1 MENKIVID
9 RDFIIGNVDKRLFGS
24 FVEHMGR
31 VVYTGI
37 YEKDHPMADEDGFR
51 KDVADLAKKMGVGI
65 VRYPGGN
72 FVSNYN
78 WMDGV
83 GPKENRPR
91 KRDLAWKSIETNEV
105 GIDEF
110 MKWARRYDME
120 PIMAVN
126 MGTKGLDEAISLLE
140 YCNCEEGTYYSN
152 LRVNNGTKKPYKIK
166 TWCLG
171 NEMDGE
177 WQIGHKTAHEYGRLA
192 HEIGKAMKIIDPTIE
207 LVVCGSSMSR
217 NATFGDWEKEVLH
230 NTYDEADYIS
240 LHQYYDGQNK
250 GTKWFLARSLDM
262 ERYIDL
268 VCGIADLEKKK
279 RGSNKTMNICFDE
292 WGVWSTPDYEV
303 QRWVDEHPWQIAPP
317 LGEQIYTMEDSL
329 LFASM
334 LMVLLKK
341 CNRVK
346 IGCQSLLANISSC
359 IMTKKGGE
367 AWVQPIYYPFEMIA
381 NNAKGIVLESKYL
394 GEKYST
400 EDFEEVPLIDSLAVL
415 NEDNKE
421 LVVFFVNRSEK
432 EEKADICTRP
442 MNINK
447 IKSSEV
453 LFHSNIKTNN
463 VEDHEAVKPQA
474 IDNYEVRDNTIRLL
488 LKPFS
493 FQMIK
498 IGLELG

>member
-152 LRVNNGTKKPYKIK
+152 LRVNNGSKKPYKIK

-240 LHQYYDGQNK
+240 LHQYIHLHK
-250 GTKWFLARSLDM
+250 
-262 ERYIDL
+262 
-268 VCGIADLEKKK
+268 
-279 RGSNKTMNICFDE
+279 SN
-292 WGVWSTPDYEV
+292 S
-303 QRWVDEHPWQIAPP
+303 
-317 LGEQIYTMEDSL
+317 
-329 LFASM
+329 
-334 LMVLLKK
+334 
-341 CNRVK
+341 
-346 IGCQSLLANISSC
+346 
-359 IMTKKGGE
+359 
-367 AWVQPIYYPFEMIA
+367 
-381 NNAKGIVLESKYL
+381 
-394 GEKYST
+394 YS
-400 EDFEEVPLIDSLAVL
+400 
-415 NEDNKE
+415 
-421 LVVFFVNRSEK
+421 R
-432 EEKADICTRP
+432 
-442 MNINK
+442 
-447 IKSSEV
+447 
-453 LFHSNIKTNN
+453 
-463 VEDHEAVKPQA
+463 
-474 IDNYEVRDNTIRLL
+474 
-488 LKPFS
+488 
-493 FQMIK
+493 
-498 IGLELG
+498 

>member
-1 MENKIVID
+1 MKNRIVID
-9 RDFIIGNVDKRLFGS
+9 KDFKIGKVDKRIFGS

-37 YEKDHPMADEDGFR
+37 YEENHPTADEDGFR
-51 KDVADLAKKMGVGI
+51 KDVAELAKKMGVGL

-78 WMDGV
+78 WMDGI

-110 MKWARRYDME
+110 MKWAKRYDME

-126 MGTKGLDEAISLLE
+126 MGTKGIDEAVALLE
-140 YCNCEEGTYYSN
+140 YCNSEEGTYYSN
-152 LRVNNGTKKPYKIK
+152 LRVKYGSKKPYKVK

-192 HEIGKAMKIIDPTIE
+192 HEIGKAMKVLDPTIE

-217 NATFGDWEKEVLH
+217 NATFGDWEREVLS

-240 LHQYYDGQNK
+240 LHQYYDGQDK
-250 GTKWFLARSLDM
+250 GTKSFLARSLDM

-279 RGSNKTMNICFDE
+279 RNSKKTMNICFDE

-303 QRWVDEHPWQIAPP
+303 QKWVDEHPWQIAPP

-334 LMVLLKK
+334 MMVLLKK
-341 CNRVK
+341 CDRVK
-346 IGCQSLLANISSC
+346 IGCQSLLTNISAC

-367 AWVQPIYYPFEMIA
+367 AWVQPIYYPFELIA
-381 NNAKGIVLESKYL
+381 NNAVGTVLQSKYI
-394 GEKYST
+394 GETYST
-400 EDFEEVPLIDSLAVL
+400 DDMEEVPLIDNLVVA
-415 NEDNKE
+415 NERDNE
-421 LVVFFVNRSEK
+421 LVLFFVNRSEK
-432 EEKADICTRP
+432 KEEISIDIRAFKV
-442 MNINK
+442 NGIRESK
-447 IKSSEV
+447 V
-453 LFHSNIKTNN
+453 LFHDDIKTNN
-463 VEDHEAVKPQA
+463 VENHDAVRPQE
-474 IDNYEVRDNTIRLL
+474 ILNYELNNDDIKLL

-493 FQMIK
+493 FQMLK
-498 IGLELG
+498 VRLE

>member
-1 MENKIVID
+1 MENRLIIDKDFKI
-9 RDFIIGNVDKRLFGS
+9 GEVDKRLFGS

-31 VVYTGI
+31 VVYSGI
-37 YEKDHPMADEDGFR
+37 YEPDHPTADENGFR
-51 KDVADLAKKMGVGI
+51 QDVAELAKKMGVGS

-78 WMDGV
+78 WMDGI
-83 GPKENRPR
+83 GPKEKRPR

-110 MKWARRYDME
+110 MKWANKYQME

-126 MGTKGLDEAISLLE
+126 MGTKGLDEAVALIE
-140 YCNCEEGTYYSN
+140 YCNSETGTYYSD
-152 LRVNNGTKKPYKIK
+152 LRAENGHKEPYTIK

-177 WQIGHKTAHEYGRLA
+177 WQLGHKTAQEYGRLA
-192 HEIGKAMKIIDPTIE
+192 HEIGKAMKLVDPSIE

-217 NATFGDWEKEVLH
+217 NATFGDWEREVLA

-240 LHQYYDGQNK
+240 LHQYYDGQDE
-250 GTKWFLARSLDM
+250 GTKAFLARSLDM

-279 RGSNKTMNICFDE
+279 RGSSKTLNICFDE
-292 WGVWSTPDYEV
+292 WGVWSTPDFEV
-303 QRWVDEHPWQIAPP
+303 QKWVDEHPWQIAPP
-317 LGEQIYTMEDSL
+317 LGEQIYSMEDSL

-346 IGCQSLLANISSC
+346 IGCQSLLANISAC

-367 AWVQPIYYPFEMIA
+367 AWVQPIYFPFEMIA
-381 NNAKGIVLESKYL
+381 NNAKGVVLEARYV
-394 GEKYST
+394 GETYET
-400 EDFEEVPLIDSLAVL
+400 EEFEQVPVVDSLVVYNEADRALAVFL
-415 NEDNKE
+415 VNRGEQETE
-421 LVVFFVNRSEK
+421 LVVDARAMALARVIESRVLYSD
-432 EEKADICTRP
+432 DI
-442 MNINK
+442 K
-447 IKSSEV
+447 
-453 LFHSNIKTNN
+453 LNN
-463 VEDHEAVKPQA
+463 VKNHEAVKPA
-474 IDNYEVRDNTIRLL
+474 SVDNVKLQGEEIKVS

-493 FQMIK
+493 FQMVR
-498 IGLELG
+498 IGLK

>member
-1 MENKIVID
+1 MGENRIIVD
-9 RDFIIGNVDKRLFGS
+9 RDFKIGEIDSRLFGS

-31 VVYTGI
+31 VVYSGI
-37 YEKDHPMADEDGFR
+37 YEKDHPTADENGFR
-51 KDVADLAKKMGVGI
+51 GDVAELAKKMGVGL

-78 WMDGV
+78 WRDGI
-83 GPKENRPR
+83 GPKEKRPR

-110 MKWARRYDME
+110 MKWANKYGFE

-126 MGTKGLDEAISLLE
+126 MGTKGLDEAVSLIE
-140 YCNCEEGTYYSN
+140 YCNSEEGSYYSD
-152 LRVNNGTKKPYKIK
+152 LRVENGHKEPYKIK

-177 WQIGHKTAHEYGRLA
+177 WQLGHKTAHEYGRLA
-192 HEIGKAMKIIDPTIE
+192 HEIAKAMKLVDPSIE
-207 LVVCGSSMSR
+207 VVVCGSSMSR
-217 NATFGDWEKEVLH
+217 NATFGDWEREVLA

-240 LHQYYDGQNK
+240 LHQYYDGQDE
-250 GTKWFLARSLDM
+250 GTKAFLAHSLDM

-279 RGSNKTMNICFDE
+279 RGSDKTLNICFDE

-303 QRWVDEHPWQIAPP
+303 QKWVEEHPWQVAPP
-317 LGEQIYTMEDSL
+317 LGEQIYSMEDSL

-346 IGCQSLLANISSC
+346 IGCQSLLANISAC
-359 IMTKKGGE
+359 IMTEKGGG

-381 NNAKGIVLESKYL
+381 NNARGVVLDTRYL
-394 GEKYST
+394 GETYST
-400 EDFEEVPLIDSLAVL
+400 EAFERVPMVDSLISYDEENGEMAVFL
-415 NEDNKE
+415 
-421 LVVFFVNRSEK
+421 VNRNES
-432 EEKADICTRP
+432 D
-442 MNINK
+442 
-447 IKSSEV
+447 EV
-453 LFHSNIKTNN
+453 LKLDLRAFSAEKIIEAKVLYSDDLKLNN
-463 VEDHEAVKPQA
+463 ASDHNAVKPSVS
-474 IDNYEVRDNTIRLL
+474 DNVCVQDNEVSIS

-493 FQMIK
+493 FQMVR
-498 IGLELG
+498 IGVK

>member
-1 MENKIVID
+1 MNNKIVID
-9 RDFIIGNVDKRLFGS
+9 KDYVIGKIDERIFGS

-37 YEKDHPMADEDGFR
+37 YEKNHPTADEDGFR
-51 KDVADLAKKMGVGI
+51 KDVAELAKKMGVSV

-78 WMDGV
+78 WMDGI

-110 MKWARRYDME
+110 MKWAKRYDME

-126 MGTKGLDEAISLLE
+126 MGTKGIEEAVALLE
-140 YCNCEEGTYYSN
+140 YCNSDEGSFYSD
-152 LRVNNGTKKPYKIK
+152 LRVKYGSKEPYKIK

-177 WQIGHKTAHEYGRLA
+177 WQIGHKNAHEYGRLA
-192 HEIGKAMKIIDPTIE
+192 HEIGKAMKLVDPSIE

-217 NATFGDWEKEVLH
+217 NETFGEWEREVLR

-240 LHQYYDGQNK
+240 LHQYYDGQNE
-250 GTKWFLARSLDM
+250 GTQSFLSRSLDM

-279 RGSNKTMNICFDE
+279 RNSNKTMNICFDE

-303 QRWVDEHPWQIAPP
+303 QKWVDEHPWQIAPP

-341 CNRVK
+341 CDRVK
-346 IGCQSLLANISSC
+346 ISCQSLLTNISAC
-359 IMTKKGGE
+359 IMTKKDGE

-381 NNAKGIVLESKYL
+381 NNAKGVVLDSKYI
-394 GEKYST
+394 GSNYST
-400 EDFEEVPLIDSLAVL
+400 EMFDEVPLVDSLTVL
-415 NEDNKE
+415 GEENNE
-421 LVVFFVNRSEK
+421 LVVFLVNRSEN
-432 EEKADICTRP
+432 EEKLTIETRALNMDSVVESKILYNSDIK
-442 MNINK
+442 M
-447 IKSSEV
+447 
-453 LFHSNIKTNN
+453 NN
-463 VEDHEAVKPQA
+463 VENHDAVRPEEVC
-474 IDNYEVRDNTIRLL
+474 NYEVMDNSLKL
-488 LKPFS
+488 SLKPFS
-493 FQMIK
+493 FQMIRVRVK
-498 IGLELG
+498 

>member
-1 MENKIVID
+1 MDTIRIVIN
-9 RDFIIGNVDKRLFGS
+9 RDFQIGKIDERLYGS

-37 YEKDHPMADEDGFR
+37 YEKDHPTADENGFR
-51 KDVADLAKKMGVGI
+51 RDVADLAKRMGVRV

-78 WMDGV
+78 WMDGI
-83 GPKENRPR
+83 GPRENRPT

-110 MKWARRYDME
+110 MKWATTYDFE

-126 MGTKGLDEAISLLE
+126 MGTKGIEEAVALLE
-140 YCNCEEGTYYSN
+140 YCNSDVGSYYSN
-152 LRVNNGTKKPYKIK
+152 LREKYGHREPYRIK

-177 WQIGHKTAHEYGRLA
+177 WQLGHKTAHEYGRLA
-192 HEIGKAMKIIDPTIE
+192 HEIGKAMKLVDPSIE

-217 NATFGDWEKEVLH
+217 NATFGDWEREVLK

-240 LHQYYDGQNK
+240 LHQYYDGQDE
-250 GTKWFLARSLDM
+250 GTPSFLARSLDM

-279 RGSNKTMNICFDE
+279 RGSNKTLNICMDE

-303 QRWVDEHPWQIAPP
+303 QKWVDEHPWQIAPP
-317 LGEQIYTMEDSL
+317 LGEQIYSMEDSL

-346 IGCQSLLANISSC
+346 IGCQSLLANISAC
-359 IMTKKGGE
+359 IMTEKGGD
-367 AWVQPIYYPFEMIA
+367 AWLQPVYYPFEMIA
-381 NNAKGIVLESKYL
+381 NHAKGMVLDARYCGKTYA
-394 GEKYST
+394 T
-400 EDFEEVPLIDSLAVL
+400 DAFEEVPLVDSVVTFSETDKELAVFL
-415 NEDNKE
+415 
-421 LVVFFVNRSEK
+421 VNRSAEAETVEVDTK
-432 EEKADICTRP
+432 DFDVNQLIESRGLYSLDIKQNNAKDHHAVEP
-442 MNINK
+442 MD
-447 IKSSEV
+447 
-453 LFHSNIKTNN
+453 F
-463 VEDHEAVKPQA
+463 
-474 IDNYEVRDNTIRLL
+474 DNAQFRQGKLYVD

-493 FQMIK
+493 FQMIRL
-498 IGLELG
+498 GLQ